1 MLEYGPVLEQVLRMV
16 KLNTAVAVGS
26 GGGKVGRMPIA
37 VVLWWRE
44 TMMSFLICEDAIA
57 GRYQTKC
64 ALSIQGTDRKEF
76 QLEAGSGTAHQTA
89 GGMFKVSRTQVEC
102 RTARLC
108 RFVGK

>member
-64 ALSIQGTDRKEF
+64 ALSIQGTDRKEISSK
-76 QLEAGSGTAHQTA
+76 QAAELPTKQQ
-89 GGMFKVSRTQVEC
+89 GGCSRSLVP
-102 RTARLC
+102 R
-108 RFVGK
+108 